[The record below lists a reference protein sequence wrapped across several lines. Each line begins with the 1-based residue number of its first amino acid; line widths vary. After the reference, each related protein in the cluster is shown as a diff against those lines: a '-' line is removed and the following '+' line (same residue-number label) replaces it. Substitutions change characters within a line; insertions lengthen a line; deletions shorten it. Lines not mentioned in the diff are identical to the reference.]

1 MESTER
7 AVKLVKNVVVIVFL
21 ALVVIYT
28 HQKELEGTDLRLVVV
43 EHKTLIEKLR
53 EKLDRIQK
61 DEDSKHESLLE
72 RLRNLEKR
80 HGDLPK

>member
-7 AVKLVKNVVVIVFL
+7 AVKLVKNVVVVMFL

>member
-7 AVKLVKNVVVIVFL
+7 AVKLVKNVVVVVFL

>member
-53 EKLDRIQK
+53 EKLERLQK

>member
-7 AVKLVKNVVVIVFL
+7 AVKLVKNVVVVVFL

-43 EHKTLIEKLR
+43 EHKTLIEKLC